1 MFTKSTKAPLNKGQE
16 AVAREFFD
24 FLNNPNASEFN
35 ISGPGGTGKTFLM
48 SHLID
53 DTMPAYLETCS
64 LMGSKPLYSEVIMTA
79 TTNKAAEVLAQATGR
94 PTSTYHSFQGLIVKN
109 DFKTGESN
117 VVPSKSFAIKRN
129 KIIFIDEASMI
140 DRQLLSYA
148 REGTFQSKL
157 VFVGDASQLL
167 PVKENKSP
175 VYAGNIP
182 THYLTEQMRTDKPE
196 LKALHQQLRDT
207 VNGVTGFL
215 PIKCIPGIIDWVQG
229 EEMEKLVNEY
239 FVDNHRDCRIVGY
252 TNDQVINY
260 NNYIREAN
268 GYKGEYCV
276 GENLVSNSAVKLG
289 MEDRLSIEQEVSILD
304 QDSST
309 RLIRVTGDIELE
321 VRDSTLDLG
330 YGGIISEVP
339 IPTDPD
345 YFNRLVKWLGKD
357 KNWEPYF
364 RMKETIPDLRAT
376 HACTVHKSQ
385 GSSYDTIFIDANDLS
400 SCRQPDTVAR
410 LLYVAVSRA
419 RTRVVFYGDLAKK
432 FGGLTF

>member
-1 MFTKSTKAPLNKGQE
+1 MFTKSTKAPLNQGQE
-16 AVAREFFD
+16 AVAKEFFD
-24 FLNNPNASEFN
+24 FLLDPNASEFN

-53 DTMPAYLETCS
+53 DTMPAYMDTCS
-64 LMGSKPLYSEVIMTA
+64 IMGMKPLYDEVVMTA
-79 TTNKAAEVLAQATGR
+79 TTNKAAEVLARATGR
-94 PTSTYHSFQGLIVKN
+94 PTSTYHSYQGLVVKN
-109 DFKTGESN
+109 NHQDGSTTIQ
-117 VVPSKSFAIKRN
+117 PSKSFSVKRS
-129 KIIFIDEASMI
+129 KIIFIDEASMV
-140 DRQLLSYA
+140 DRQLLKYA
-148 REGTFQSKL
+148 REGTHQSKL

-182 THYLTEQMRTDKPE
+182 THYLTQQMRTDMPE

-207 VNGVTGFL
+207 VEGKTGFL

-229 EEMEKLVNEY
+229 EEMEKLVLEHFCNPT
-239 FVDNHRDCRIVGY
+239 DSRIVGY
-252 TNDQVINY
+252 TNQQVINY

-268 GYKGEYCV
+268 GYKGEYSI
-276 GENLVSNSAVKLG
+276 GEELVSNSAVSVSK
-289 MEDRLSIEQEVSILD
+289 EDRLSIEQEVKLID

-309 RLIRVTGDIELE
+309 RMIQVTGNIELE

-330 YGGIISEVP
+330 YAGIVSDVP
-339 IPTDPD
+339 VPTDPD
-345 YFNRLVKWLGKD
+345 YFNQLVKWLGKE

-400 SCRQPDTVAR
+400 SCRQPDMVAR

-419 RTRVVFYGDLAKK
+419 RKRVVFYGELAQKY
-432 FGGLTF
+432 GGLTF

>member
-24 FLNNPNASEFN
+24 FLNNPDASEFN

-53 DTMPAYLETCS
+53 DTMPAYMETCS
-64 LMGSKPLYSEVIMTA
+64 LMGTKPLYNEVVMTA

-109 DFKTGESN
+109 DFSTGESN
-117 VVPSKSFAIKRN
+117 VVPSKSFAIKKN
-129 KIIFIDEASMI
+129 KIIFVDEASMI
-140 DRQLLSYA
+140 DKQLLRYA
-148 REGTFQSKL
+148 REGTHQCKL

-229 EEMEKLVNEY
+229 EEMEKLVTEH
-239 FVDNHRDCRIVGY
+239 FVDNHLDCRIVGY

-276 GENLVSNSAVKLG
+276 GENLVSNSAVRLG
-289 MEDRLSIEQEVSILD
+289 AEDRLSIEQEVSIID

-309 RLIRVTGDIELE
+309 RLVRVTGDIELE

-339 IPTDPD
+339 VPTDPE

-385 GSSYDTIFIDANDLS
+385 GSTYETIFIDANDLS
-400 SCRQPDTVAR
+400 SCRQPDMVAR

>member
-1 MFTKSTKAPLNKGQE
+1 MFSKPTKLPLNQGQE
-16 AVAREFFD
+16 AVAKEFFD
-24 FLNNPNASEFN
+24 FLLDPNATEFN

-53 DTMPAYLETCS
+53 DTMPAYMETCS
-64 LMGSKPLYSEVIMTA
+64 LMGAKPLYNEVIMTA

-109 DFKTGESN
+109 DFKTGETN
-117 VVPSKSFAIKRN
+117 VVPSKSFAVKKN
-129 KIIFIDEASMI
+129 KIIFVDEASMI
-140 DRQLLSYA
+140 DRQLLKYA
-148 REGTFQSKL
+148 REGTHQSKL

-182 THYLTEQMRTDKPE
+182 THYLTEQMRTDKLE

-215 PIKCIPGIIDWVQG
+215 PIKCIPGVIDWVQG
-229 EEMEKLVNEY
+229 EEMEKLVLEHFCNPT
-239 FVDNHRDCRIVGY
+239 DSRIVAY

-260 NNYIREAN
+260 NNFIREAN
-268 GYKGEYCV
+268 GLTGEYKV
-276 GENLVSNSAVKLG
+276 SEKLVSNSAVKVG
-289 MEDRLSIEQEVSILD
+289 TEDRLSIEQEVEVID

-309 RLIRVTGDIELE
+309 RMIRVVNDIELE

-330 YGGIISEVP
+330 YGGIVSDVP
-339 IPTDPD
+339 VPTDPD
-345 YFNRLVKWLGKD
+345 YFNKLVKWLGKD

-364 RMKETIPDLRAT
+364 RLKETIPDLRAM
-376 HACTVHKSQ
+376 HSCTVHKSQ

-400 SCRQPDTVAR
+400 SCRQPDMVAR

-419 RTRVVFYGDLAKK
+419 RNRVVFYGDLAQKY
-432 FGGLTF
+432 GGLTF

>member
-1 MFTKSTKAPLNKGQE
+1 MFTKSTKLPLNQGQE
-16 AVAREFFD
+16 AVAKEFFD
-24 FLNNPNASEFN
+24 FLLDPNATEFN
-35 ISGPGGTGKTFLM
+35 ISGPGGVGKTFLM

-53 DTMPAYLETCS
+53 DTMPAYMDTCS
-64 LMGSKPLYSEVIMTA
+64 IMGMKPLYDEVVMTA
-79 TTNKAAEVLAQATGR
+79 TTNKAAEVLARATGR
-94 PTSTYHSFQGLIVKN
+94 PTSTYHSYQGLIVKN
-109 DFKTGESN
+109 NYQDGSTT
-117 VVPSKSFAIKRN
+117 VQPSKSFSVKRN
-129 KIIFIDEASMI
+129 KIIFIDEASMV
-140 DRQLLSYA
+140 DRQLLKYA
-148 REGTFQSKL
+148 REGTHQSKL

-182 THYLTEQMRTDKPE
+182 THYLTQQMRTDMPE

-207 VNGVTGFL
+207 VEGKTGFL

-229 EEMEKLVNEY
+229 EEMEKLVLEHFCNPT
-239 FVDNHRDCRIVGY
+239 DSRIVGY
-252 TNDQVINY
+252 TNQQVINY

-268 GYKGEYCV
+268 GYKGEYSV
-276 GENLVSNSAVKLG
+276 GEELVSNSAVAVSK
-289 MEDRLSIEQEVSILD
+289 EDRLSIEQEVKLID

-309 RLIRVTGDIELE
+309 RMIQVTGNIELE

-330 YGGIISEVP
+330 YAGIVSEVP
-339 IPTDPD
+339 VPTDPD
-345 YFNRLVKWLGKD
+345 YFNQLVKWLGKE

-400 SCRQPDTVAR
+400 SCRQPDMVAR

-419 RTRVVFYGDLAKK
+419 RKRVVFYGELAQKY
-432 FGGLTF
+432 GGLTF

>member
-1 MFTKSTKAPLNKGQE
+1 MFSKSTKLPLNQGQE
-16 AVAREFFD
+16 AVAKEFFN
-24 FLNNPNASEFN
+24 FLLDPNATEFN

-53 DTMPAYLETCS
+53 DTMPAYMETCS
-64 LMGSKPLYSEVIMTA
+64 LMGTKPLYNEVIMTA

-109 DFKTGESN
+109 DFKTGETN
-117 VVPSKSFAIKRN
+117 VVQSKSFAIKKN
-129 KIIFIDEASMI
+129 KIIFVDEASMI
-140 DRQLLSYA
+140 DKRLLKYA
-148 REGTFQSKL
+148 REGTHQSKL
-157 VFVGDASQLL
+157 VFVWDASQLH
-167 PVKENKSP
+167 PVKENKAP

-182 THYLTEQMRTDKPE
+182 THYLTQQMRTDKPE

-207 VNGVTGFL
+207 VNGITGFL

-229 EEMEKLVNEY
+229 EEMEKLVLEH
-239 FVDNHRDCRIVGY
+239 FCNHTDSRIVAY

-268 GYKGEYCV
+268 GYKGEYSV
-276 GENLVSNSAVKLG
+276 GEELVSNSAVKLG
-289 MEDRLSIEQEVSILD
+289 VEDRLSIEQEVKLID

-309 RLIRVTGDIELE
+309 RMVRVVNDIELE

-330 YGGIISEVP
+330 YGGIVSEVP
-339 IPTDPD
+339 LPTDPD

-385 GSSYDTIFIDANDLS
+385 GSTYDTIFIDATDLS
-400 SCRQPDTVAR
+400 SCRQPDMVAR

-419 RTRVVFYGDLAKK
+419 RCRVVFYGELAQKY
-432 FGGLTF
+432 GGLTF

>member
-1 MFTKSTKAPLNKGQE
+1 MFSKPTKSPLNQGQN
-16 AVAREFFD
+16 AVADAFFD
-24 FLNNPNASEFN
+24 FLLDPNQSEFN
-35 ISGPGGTGKTFLM
+35 ISGPGGTGKTYLM

-53 DTMPAYLETCS
+53 DTMPRYMETCE
-64 LMGSKPLYSEVIMTA
+64 LMGTKPMYQEVVMTA
-79 TTNKAAEVLAQATGR
+79 TTNKAAEVLARATGR
-94 PTSTYHSFQGLIVKN
+94 PTSTYHSFQGLTVKN
-109 DFKTGESN
+109 DFKTGDSN
-117 VVPSKSFAIKRN
+117 VIPSKSFSVKRN

-140 DRQLLSYA
+140 DRQLLKYA
-148 REGTFQSKL
+148 REGTHNSKL

-182 THYLTEQMRTDKPE
+182 THYLTEQMRTDQPE

-215 PIKCIPGIIDWVQG
+215 PIKCVPGIIDWVQG
-229 EEMEKLVNEY
+229 EEMEKLVLDH
-239 FVDNHRDCRIVGY
+239 FTQPTDSRIVAY

-260 NNYIREAN
+260 NNYIRGAN
-268 GYKGEYCV
+268 GHTGEYKV
-276 GENLVSNSAVKLG
+276 GEKLVSNSAVAIS
-289 MEDRLSIEQEVSILD
+289 MEDRLSIEQEVEIID
-304 QDSST
+304 QDSAT
-309 RLIRVTGDIELE
+309 RMIRVVNDIELE

-330 YGGIISEVP
+330 YGGIVSSVP
-339 IPTDPD
+339 VPTDPD

-364 RMKETIPDLRAT
+364 RMKETIPDLRAL

-385 GSSYDTIFIDANDLS
+385 GSTYDTIFIDATDLS
-400 SCRQPDTVAR
+400 SCRQPDMVAR

-419 RTRVVFYGDLAKK
+419 RKRVVFYGDLAQKY
-432 FGGLTF
+432 GGLTY

>member
-1 MFTKSTKAPLNKGQE
+1 MFSKSTKLPLNQGQE
-16 AVAREFFD
+16 AVAKEFFD
-24 FLNNPNASEFN
+24 FLLDPNATEFN

-53 DTMPAYLETCS
+53 DTMPAYMETCS
-64 LMGSKPLYSEVIMTA
+64 LMGAKPLYNEVVMTA

-109 DFKTGESN
+109 DFKTGETN

-129 KIIFIDEASMI
+129 KIIFVDEASMI
-140 DRQLLSYA
+140 DKQLLKYA
-148 REGTFQSKL
+148 REGTHQSKL

-229 EEMEKLVNEY
+229 EEMEKLVLEH
-239 FVDNHRDCRIVGY
+239 FCNHTDSRIVAY

-268 GYKGEYCV
+268 GYKGEYSI
-276 GENLVSNSAVKLG
+276 GEELVSNSAVKLG
-289 MEDRLSIEQEVSILD
+289 VEDRLSIEQEVKLID

-309 RLIRVTGDIELE
+309 RMVRVVNDIELE

-330 YGGIISEVP
+330 YGGIVSEVP
-339 IPTDPD
+339 VPTDPD

-385 GSSYDTIFIDANDLS
+385 GSTYDTIFIDATDLS
-400 SCRQPDTVAR
+400 SCRQPDMVAR

-419 RTRVVFYGDLAKK
+419 RCRVVFYGELAKK
-432 FGGLTF
+432 YGGLTF

>member
-1 MFTKSTKAPLNKGQE
+1 MFSKSTKAPLNKGQE

-24 FLNNPNASEFN
+24 FLNNPDASEFN

-53 DTMPAYLETCS
+53 DTMPAYMDTCS
-64 LMGSKPLYSEVIMTA
+64 LMGTKPLYNEVVMTA

-109 DFKTGESN
+109 DFGTGESR

-140 DRQLLSYA
+140 DRQLLNYA
-148 REGTFQSKL
+148 REGTHQSKL

-175 VYAGNIP
+175 VYAGSIP

-215 PIKCIPGIIDWVQG
+215 PIKCIPGVIDWVQE

-239 FVDNHRDCRIVGY
+239 FVNNHTDSRIVGY

-260 NNYIREAN
+260 NNYIRGAN
-268 GYKGEYCV
+268 GYKGEYSV

-289 MEDRLSIEQEVSILD
+289 VEDRLSIEQELSIID

-309 RLIRVTGDIELE
+309 RMIRVTGDIELE
-321 VRDSTLDLG
+321 VRDSTLNLG

-339 IPTDPD
+339 VPTDPE

-419 RTRVVFYGDLAKK
+419 RTRVVFYGNLAPK

>member
-1 MFTKSTKAPLNKGQE
+1 MFSKSTKLPLNQGQE
-16 AVAREFFD
+16 AVAKEFFN
-24 FLNNPNASEFN
+24 FLLDPNATEFN

-53 DTMPAYLETCS
+53 DTMPAYMETCS
-64 LMGSKPLYSEVIMTA
+64 LMGTKPLYNEVIMTA

-109 DFKTGESN
+109 DFKTGETN
-117 VVPSKSFAIKRN
+117 VVQSKSFAIKKN
-129 KIIFIDEASMI
+129 KIIFVDEASMI
-140 DRQLLSYA
+140 DKRLLKYA
-148 REGTFQSKL
+148 REGTHQSKL
-157 VFVGDASQLL
+157 VFVGDASQLH
-167 PVKENKSP
+167 PVKENKAP

-182 THYLTEQMRTDKPE
+182 THYLTQQMRTDKPE

-207 VNGVTGFL
+207 VNGITGFL

-229 EEMEKLVNEY
+229 EEMEKLVLEH
-239 FVDNHRDCRIVGY
+239 FCNHTDSRIVAY

-268 GYKGEYCV
+268 GYKGEYSV
-276 GENLVSNSAVKLG
+276 GEELVSNSAVKLG
-289 MEDRLSIEQEVSILD
+289 VEDRLSIEQEVKLID

-309 RLIRVTGDIELE
+309 RMVRVVNDIELE

-330 YGGIISEVP
+330 YGGIVSEVP
-339 IPTDPD
+339 LPTDPD

-385 GSSYDTIFIDANDLS
+385 GSTYDTIFIDATDLS
-400 SCRQPDTVAR
+400 SCRQPDMVAR

-419 RTRVVFYGDLAKK
+419 RCRVVFYGELAQKY
-432 FGGLTF
+432 GGLTF

>member
-24 FLNNPNASEFN
+24 FLNNPEASEFG

-53 DTMPAYLETCS
+53 DTMPAYMETCS
-64 LMGSKPLYSEVIMTA
+64 LMGTKPLYNEVVMTA
-79 TTNKAAEVLAQATGR
+79 TTNKAAEVLARATGR

-117 VVPSKSFAIKRN
+117 VVPSKSFAIKKN
-129 KIIFIDEASMI
+129 KIIFVDEASMI
-140 DRQLLSYA
+140 DKQLLRYA
-148 REGTFQSKL
+148 REGTHQCKL

-229 EEMEKLVNEY
+229 EEMEKLVTEH
-239 FVDNHRDCRIVGY
+239 FVDNHHDCRIVGY

-289 MEDRLSIEQEVSILD
+289 LEDRLSIEQEVSIID

-309 RLIRVTGDIELE
+309 RMVRVVNDIELE

-339 IPTDPD
+339 VPTDPD

-385 GSSYDTIFIDANDLS
+385 GSTYETIFIDANDLS
-400 SCRQPDTVAR
+400 SCRQPDMVAR

-419 RTRVVFYGDLAKK
+419 RSRVVFYGDLANK

>member
-1 MFTKSTKAPLNKGQE
+1 MFSKPTKAPLNKGQE
-16 AVAREFFD
+16 AVAKEFFD
-24 FLNNPNASEFN
+24 FLLDPNASEFN

-53 DTMPAYLETCS
+53 DTMPAYMETCS
-64 LMGSKPLYSEVIMTA
+64 LMGTKPLYNEVVMTA

-109 DFKTGESN
+109 DFKTGEAN
-117 VVPSKSFAIKRN
+117 VVPSKSFTIKKN
-129 KIIFIDEASMI
+129 KIIFVDEASMI
-140 DRQLLSYA
+140 DRQLLKYA
-148 REGTFQSKL
+148 REGTHQCKL
-157 VFVGDASQLL
+157 VFVGDACQLL

-182 THYLTEQMRTDKPE
+182 THYLTEQVRTDIPE
-196 LKALHQQLRDT
+196 LRALHQQLRDT
-207 VNGVTGFL
+207 VEGKTGFL

-229 EEMEKLVNEY
+229 EEMEKLVLSHFTQPTNS
-239 FVDNHRDCRIVGY
+239 RIVAY

-268 GYKGEYCV
+268 GYVGEYSI
-276 GENLVSNSAVKLG
+276 GEQLVSNSAVRLG
-289 MEDRLSIEQEVSILD
+289 VEDRLSIEQDVKLID

-309 RLIRVTGDIELE
+309 RMIQVTGDLELE

-330 YGGIISEVP
+330 YGGIVSEVP
-339 IPTDPD
+339 VPTDPD
-345 YFNRLVKWLGKD
+345 YFNRLVKWLGKE

-364 RMKETIPDLRAT
+364 RLKETIPDLRAT

-385 GSSYDTIFIDANDLS
+385 GSTYDTLFIDANDLS
-400 SCRQPDTVAR
+400 SCRQPDMVAR

-419 RTRVVFYGDLAKK
+419 RKRVVFYGNLASKY
-432 FGGLTF
+432 GGLTF

>member
-1 MFTKSTKAPLNKGQE
+1 MFTKSNKAPLNQGQE
-16 AVAREFFD
+16 AVAKEFFD
-24 FLNNPNASEFN
+24 FLLDPNASEFN

-53 DTMPAYLETCS
+53 DTMPAYMDTCS
-64 LMGSKPLYSEVIMTA
+64 VMGAKPLYDEVVMTA
-79 TTNKAAEVLAQATGR
+79 TTNKAAEVLARATGR
-94 PTSTYHSFQGLIVKN
+94 PTSTYHSYQGLIVKN
-109 DFKTGESN
+109 NHQDGSTS
-117 VVPSKSFAIKRN
+117 VQPSKSFSIKRN
-129 KIIFIDEASMI
+129 KIIFIDEASMV
-140 DRQLLSYA
+140 DRQLLKYA
-148 REGTFQSKL
+148 REGTHQSKL

-175 VYAGNIP
+175 VYAGDIP
-182 THYLTEQMRTDKPE
+182 THYLTEQMRTDLPE

-207 VNGVTGFL
+207 VEGKTGFL

-229 EEMEKLVNEY
+229 EEMEKLVLEHFCNPT
-239 FVDNHRDCRIVGY
+239 DSRIVGY
-252 TNDQVINY
+252 TNQQVINY

-268 GYKGEYCV
+268 GYKGEYSI
-276 GENLVSNSAVKLG
+276 GEELVSNSAVSVS
-289 MEDRLSIEQEVSILD
+289 MEDRLSIEQEVKLID

-309 RLIRVTGDIELE
+309 RIIQVTGNVELE

-330 YGGIISEVP
+330 YAGIVSDVP
-339 IPTDPD
+339 VPTDPD
-345 YFNRLVKWLGKD
+345 YFNQLVKWLGKE

-385 GSSYDTIFIDANDLS
+385 GSTYDTIFIDANDLS
-400 SCRQPDTVAR
+400 SCRQPDMVAR

-419 RTRVVFYGDLAKK
+419 RKRVVFYGDLAQKY
-432 FGGLTF
+432 GGLTF